1 MANNTNDKHWRLHID
16 EDRIAWLTLDKAG
29 ASVNVLS
36 VDVIAQL
43 DGHLA
48 TLEQETVKG
57 LVIRSG
63 KEKGFIAGADI
74 KEFLRVGSTEEAVAM
89 MRDCHRVFDRLEAL
103 KFPTVALINGFCLG
117 GGMELALACRYRI
130 ADEDPAVRLGLPE
143 VMLGI
148 HPGFGGSLRLPRLIG
163 PVQALPLM
171 LAGRTVSAR
180 AARKLG
186 MIDYAVPTR
195 HMERAARATVL
206 NPPGPHRPGRLQ
218 RLLSHRLVRPLLGKY
233 MRRSVAQRVSEKHYP
248 APFALLEL
256 WVKHSDDARK
266 MLEEEAASV
275 ARLVV
280 GETAQN
286 LIRVFFLQE
295 ELKSLGRGADFQARR
310 VHVVGA
316 GVMGGDIAAW
326 CALNGLQVNLQ
337 DQSPER
343 IAPALERAHA
353 LFRKRLKQPR
363 LVQAAMD
370 RLRPDVDGIGV
381 AHADVVIEAIFENAE
396 AKEAL
401 YRELEPRM
409 KDDALLATNTSSI
422 PLEEL
427 GKALARPERLVG
439 LHFFNPVAKMK
450 LVEIVR
456 SSHTDAAVAK
466 QAAGFTRQIDRL
478 PLPVKSSP
486 GFLVNRILM
495 PYLLE
500 AVVLESEGI
509 QPELID
515 RAAVEFGM
523 PMGPIE
529 LADTVGLDI
538 CLSVAEI
545 LSASLGGAVPDKLRR
560 LVEAGNLG
568 RKSGRGFYTYKKGKP
583 EKARLDKGAEIP
595 ADVTDRMI
603 FSILNEA
610 VACLREGV
618 IDTADH
624 LDAGI
629 IFGTGFAP
637 FRGGPLHYI
646 KARDV
651 SIMQQ
656 RLESL
661 AQTHGERFT
670 PDEGWR
676 TLT

>member
-1 MANNTNDKHWRLHID
+1 MANNNTTHWRRHID
-16 EDRIAWLTLDKAG
+16 EDGIAWLTLDKAG

-36 VDVIAQL
+36 MEVISEL

-48 TLEQETVKG
+48 ALEQEAVKG

-74 KEFLRVGSTEEAVAM
+74 KEFLRVGNVDEAVAM
-89 MRDCHRVFDRLEAL
+89 MRDCHRVFDRLEGL
-103 KFPTVALINGFCLG
+103 RFPTVALINGFCLG
-117 GGMELALACRYRI
+117 GGLELALACRYRI
-130 ADEDPAVRLGLPE
+130 ADEDPGVRLGLPE

-148 HPGFGGSLRLPRLIG
+148 HPGFGGTLRLPRLIG

-195 HMERAARATVL
+195 HMERAARVTVL
-206 NPPGPHRPGRLQ
+206 NPPKPHRPGRLQ
-218 RLLSHRLVRPLLGKY
+218 RLAGHRLIRPLLGKY
-233 MRRSVAQRVSEKHYP
+233 MRRGVAQRVAEKHYP
-248 APFALLEL
+248 APYALLEL

-266 MLEEEAASV
+266 MLAEEAASV

-280 GETAQN
+280 GDTAQN

-295 ELKSLGRGADFQARR
+295 ELKSLGRGTDFQARH

-326 CALNGLQVNLQ
+326 CALNGLQVSLQ
-337 DQSPER
+337 DQAPER
-343 IAPALERAHA
+343 IAPAIKRAHE
-353 LFRKRLKQPR
+353 LFRKRLRQPR

-370 RLRPDVDGIGV
+370 RLRPDVDGVGV

-409 KDDALLATNTSSI
+409 KEEALLATNTSSI

-427 GKALARPERLVG
+427 GKVLARPQRLVG

-450 LVEIVR
+450 LVEIVH
-456 SSHTDAAVAK
+456 SAQTDAKVAQ
-466 QAAGFTRQIDRL
+466 QAAGFARQIDRL

-500 AVVLESEGI
+500 AVVLEGEGV

-545 LSASLGGAVPDKLRR
+545 LSASLGGTVPDKLRR

-568 RKSGRGFYTYKKGKP
+568 RKTGRGFYAYKKGKP
-583 EKARLDKGAEIP
+583 EKAKLGKATEIP

-637 FRGGPLHYI
+637 FRGGPVHYI
-646 KARDV
+646 KAQDAAV
-651 SIMQQ
+651 MKQ

-661 AQTHGERFT
+661 AQTYGERFT
-670 PDEGWR
+670 PDEGWQALR
-676 TLT
+676 

>member
-1 MANNTNDKHWRLHID
+1 MANNNTTHWRRHID
-16 EDRIAWLTLDKAG
+16 EDGIAWLTLDKVG

-36 VDVIAQL
+36 MEVISEL

-48 TLEQETVKG
+48 ALEQEAVKG

-74 KEFLRVGSTEEAVAM
+74 KEFLRVGNVDEAVAM
-89 MRDCHRVFDRLEAL
+89 MRDCHRVFDRLEGL
-103 KFPTVALINGFCLG
+103 RFPTVALINGFCLG
-117 GGMELALACRYRI
+117 GGLELALACRYRI
-130 ADEDPAVRLGLPE
+130 ADEDPGVRLGLPE

-148 HPGFGGSLRLPRLIG
+148 HPGFGGTLRLPRLIG

-195 HMERAARATVL
+195 HMERAARVTVL
-206 NPPGPHRPGRLQ
+206 NPPKPHRPGRLQ
-218 RLLSHRLVRPLLGKY
+218 RLAGHRLIRPLLGKY
-233 MRRSVAQRVSEKHYP
+233 MRRGVAQRVAEKHYP
-248 APFALLEL
+248 APYALLEL

-266 MLEEEAASV
+266 MLAEEAASV

-280 GETAQN
+280 GDTAQN

-295 ELKSLGRGADFQARR
+295 ELKSLGRGTDFQARH

-326 CALNGLQVNLQ
+326 CALNGLQVSLQ
-337 DQSPER
+337 DQAPER
-343 IAPALERAHA
+343 IAPAIKRAHE
-353 LFRKRLKQPR
+353 LFRKRLRQPR

-370 RLRPDVDGIGV
+370 RLRPDVDGVGV
-381 AHADVVIEAIFENAE
+381 ARADVVIEAIFENAE

-409 KDDALLATNTSSI
+409 KEEALLATNTSSI

-427 GKALARPERLVG
+427 GKVLARPQRLVG

-450 LVEIVR
+450 LVEIVH
-456 SSHTDAAVAK
+456 SAQTDAGVAQ
-466 QAAGFTRQIDRL
+466 QAAGFARQIDRL

-545 LSASLGGAVPDKLRR
+545 LSASLGGTVPDKLRR

-568 RKSGRGFYTYKKGKP
+568 RKTGRGFYAYKQGKP
-583 EKARLDKGAEIP
+583 EKAKLDKDTEIP

-637 FRGGPLHYI
+637 FRGGPVHYI
-646 KARDV
+646 KAQDV
-651 SIMQQ
+651 TVMKQ

-661 AQTHGERFT
+661 AQTYGERFT
-670 PDEGWR
+670 PDEGWQA
-676 TLT
+676 LQ